1 MEMIS
6 KTTYLLY
13 MITNL
18 LMFPRSMFYSFLSDQ
33 P

>member
-1 MEMIS
+1 MEMTS

-18 LMFPRSMFYSFLSDQ
+18 LMFSPSMFYFFLSDQ